1 MKRAAA
7 ILAVVLGF
15 AAALVAGPAGAASE
29 ARELELRISDNP
41 RQALADAQAWLAES
55 ARTRDRA
62 LELKALR
69 LKVLAHDQV
78 EDDRG
83 LLEAAARGLA
93 LAKELHHPE
102 AEAEFIAARGAAH
115 VIAGRYPEALRDYD
129 EAIRHATTHRLE
141 DHIARVNLG
150 RGLLFLAMGRVPDA
164 LDALTLAHSRYEKL
178 GDRFGMSTTLSALAS
193 VYGRETAT
201 PAELEKAVAYHQRAI
216 ELAQSYAGRF
226 DHGTDLFNLGTIYL
240 RMRQYDRA
248 RTNLLASLA
257 ISQELG
263 DPTGMAYAHYRLGV
277 LELTQG
283 RARDALAFH
292 DKAIAEF
299 GTTGDRA
306 LQFRTH
312 LARAEAL
319 AVLDR
324 KRESLEALETAAGLA
339 RQVASTRLDPQLHES
354 AARIHARYGDFEAAY
369 RASVA
374 LREAERRR
382 DEAAR
387 TERVSEQ
394 QARFELQQKE
404 AENALLRARDRESE
418 ARRLALVLA
427 LILSLVVLG
436 VVGFLFVATI
446 RRHRAAASLALKDDL
461 TGIANRRN
469 ILEYGRQVV
478 RRARK
483 GGEGVCV
490 AVIDLDHFKAVN
502 DELGHGVG
510 DNVLRAFAELA
521 ARQRRSQDR
530 VGRLGGEEFL
540 VVMPGADLTHVPSV
554 FERLRRAV
562 QELRIPGVPEGR
574 KITFSMGAAEVRG
587 VADDLDSVIQ
597 RADRALYRAKQAGR
611 DRFETG

>member
-1 MKRAAA
+1 MGALLAAA
-7 ILAVVLGF
+7 
-15 AAALVAGPAGAASE
+15 PASAASE

-41 RQALADAQAWLAES
+41 RQALADAQQWLAEA
-55 ARTRDRA
+55 ARTNNTT

-83 LLEAAARGLA
+83 LTDAAARGLA
-93 LAKELHHPE
+93 LAKELHHPRPRPSSSPP
-102 AEAEFIAARGAAH
+102 ARARMSIG
-115 VIAGRYPEALRDYD
+115 GRYPEALADYD
-129 EAIRHATTHRLE
+129 EAMRLAISHRLE
-141 DHIARVNLG
+141 DRVARINLG
-150 RGLLFLAMGRVPDA
+150 RGQLFLAMGRVPDA
-164 LDALTLAHSRYEKL
+164 LDALTLAHARYEKL

-201 PAELEKAVAYHQRAI
+201 TADIEKAIAYHQRAI
-216 ELAQSYAGRF
+216 ELAQSYGGRY
-226 DHGTDLFNLGTIYL
+226 DRGTDLFNLGTLYL
-240 RMRQYDRA
+240 RLKQYDRA
-248 RTNLLASLA
+248 RANIQASLA
-257 ISQELG
+257 ISQELK
-263 DPTGMAYAHYRLGV
+263 DPTGMAYAHYRLGD
-277 LELTQG
+277 LELKQG
-283 RARDALAFH
+283 RPRDALALH

-299 GTTGDRA
+299 GGGGDRA

-319 AVLDR
+319 AALDR
-324 KRESLEALETAAGLA
+324 KREALEALETAANLA
-339 RQVASTRLDPQLHES
+339 QQVASTRLDPQLHES
-354 AARIHARYGDFEAAY
+354 AARIHGRFGDFDAAY
-369 RASVA
+369 RALLA

-382 DEAAR
+382 DEAAK

-404 AENALLRARDRESE
+404 AGE
-418 ARRLALVLA
+418 
-427 LILSLVVLG
+427 
-436 VVGFLFVATI
+436 
-446 RRHRAAASLALKDDL
+446 RAAARARARVGGAPPRPRAGADPLARGAGRGRVPAGRLRAAPPRGGDLALKDDL
-461 TGIANRRN
+461 TGIANRRS

-483 GGEGVCV
+483 GGEGVSV

-502 DELGHGVG
+502 DELGHAVG

-540 VVMPGADLTHVPSV
+540 VVMPGAPISHLPSV

-562 QELRIPGVPEGR
+562 QELRIEGVPEGR
-574 KITFSMGAAEVRG
+574 TLTFSMGAAELRG
-587 VADDLDSVIQ
+587 VADDLDSIIQ
-597 RADRALYRAKQAGR
+597 RADDALYRAKQAGR
-611 DRFETG
+611 DRLETG